1 MKISSGGGALLVRV
15 EGLLAQGDRE
25 QAKVLLQPVLEEAM
39 GYRFANV
46 GTRAELLRM
55 AWLAGLEDPVRTQ
68 LDELVQQTRAQP
80 AALETSYGYRGKV
93 VRLLALAGRQDD
105 AAKLVAEAPPLIREA
120 LPPFFQAQALAE
132 LGTGVYQ
139 AGLMEQARE
148 LWREALVV
156 SEKLSN
162 PRSRAWGVFQVCL
175 AVVRSGATFNSDE
188 LEEIGKI
195 EKALPEAY
203 ARIGQ

>member
-1 MKISSGGGALLVRV
+1 
-15 EGLLAQGDRE
+15 
-25 QAKVLLQPVLEEAM
+25 
-39 GYRFANV
+39 
-46 GTRAELLRM
+46 
-55 AWLAGLEDPVRTQ
+55 
-68 LDELVQQTRAQP
+68 
-80 AALETSYGYRGKV
+80 V